1 MGTKGHQCGDKLPS
15 PSKTSS
21 KHTKP
26 PLLLLPS
33 GKRPSSRT
41 RYLLIKARG
50 RLAFSGVSINQ
61 SLGNLHITPLH
72 SCPPNSTATQH
83 QSDAQHRQTAAS
95 QGNSTAY
102 HLRVLVPH
110 HPCIRF
116 LSQTARD
123 QSLPDRRRDELR
135 KRKRPWRKQVHNI
148 VLDVSEIQSG
158 QFRGATGCSTSRAVR

>member
-1 MGTKGHQCGDKLPS
+1 MWYSFLDLCALRTLVGTKGHQCGDKLPS

-61 SLGNLHITPLH
+61 SLGNEPAHN
-72 SCPPNSTATQH
+72 SAFMPPKQCCNPAPIGRARQH
-83 QSDAQHRQTAAS
+83 HRGT
-95 QGNSTAY
+95 
-102 HLRVLVPH
+102 VPPHH
-110 HPCIRF
+110 HPCVRF
-116 LSQTARD
+116 LSQAARD
-123 QSLPDRRRDELR
+123 QRYSQIGAETR
-135 KRKRPWRKQVHNI
+135 
-148 VLDVSEIQSG
+148 SG
-158 QFRGATGCSTSRAVR
+158 AEEGNGAQTRGNADSSPQHRTGCFGNP

>member
-1 MGTKGHQCGDKLPS
+1 MIFFSRLMCAKNPSGNQGHQWGDKLPS

-61 SLGNLHITPLH
+61 SLGNEPAHN
-72 SCPPNSTATQH
+72 SAFMPPKQCCNPAPIGRARQH
-83 QSDAQHRQTAAS
+83 HRGT
-95 QGNSTAY
+95 
-102 HLRVLVPH
+102 VPPHH
-110 HPCIRF
+110 HPCVRF
-116 LSQTARD
+116 LSHKQRGINRCQIDAETSSGKEKGHSANK
-123 QSLPDRRRDELR
+123 STTSYWMLR
-135 KRKRPWRKQVHNI
+135 KSI
-148 VLDVSEIQSG
+148 VWTI
-158 QFRGATGCSTSRAVR
+158 